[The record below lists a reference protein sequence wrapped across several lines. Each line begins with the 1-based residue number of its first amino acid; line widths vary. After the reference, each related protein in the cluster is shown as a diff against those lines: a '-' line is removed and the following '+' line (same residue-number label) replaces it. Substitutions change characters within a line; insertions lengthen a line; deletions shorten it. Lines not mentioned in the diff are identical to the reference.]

1 MAAFSPPPSGGG
13 ASLSAM
19 VTCTTDVTSSLARTQ
34 SLLNRKTNKTRAVHG
49 PGTVAPN
56 SLAPTLLL
64 LMRDF
69 VNDKDN
75 FDRVMWT

>member
-19 VTCTTDVTSSLARTQ
+19 VTGTDVTSSLARTQ
-34 SLLNRKTNKTRAVHG
+34 SLLNRKTDKTRAVHG